1 MEKILTCGLICPFW
15 TSFRNPSTVNVHVTY
30 PFPPPTTLY
39 GMLNAARGMPS
50 DWHED
55 REAWQFT
62 LVIKCPGKLVET
74 FSKIMQTSRS
84 DQNPD
89 SLYDTNRKTVIRQK
103 IVGAHYLIYIKSS
116 EVMLEEAKLA
126 LMDPYWSLYLGE
138 SDDVVDVDSPEI
150 VEVDKV
156 SVERIHSI
164 IPGPG
169 LAGGCR
175 LVKVPYRFIKR
186 GQSWRVEQKLYSI
199 PRDNEGIHLS
209 EPKLAYPIEGK
220 NIVFNGNSW

>member
-1 MEKILTCGLICPFW
+1 MEKVLTFGLICPFW

-39 GMLNAARGMPS
+39 GMLNAARGMRS

-55 REAWQFT
+55 REAWQFA
-62 LVIKCPGKLVET
+62 LAIKCPGMLVET
-74 FSKIMQTSRS
+74 FSKILQTSRS

-89 SLYDTNRKTVIRQK
+89 SPYDTNRKTVIRQK
-103 IVGAHYLIYIKSS
+103 IVGARYLVYIKSS
-116 EVMLEEAKLA
+116 DTLLEEARSA

-138 SDDVVDVDSPEI
+138 SDDVVDVVSPEI

-156 SVERIHSI
+156 SVEHIHSI
-164 IPGPG
+164 LPG
-169 LAGGCR
+169 LAEGCR
-175 LVKVPYRFIKR
+175 LVKVPYRFIKQ
-186 GQSWRVEQKLYSI
+186 GKNSWRVEQQLYSI
-199 PRDNEGIHLS
+199 PPDNEGIHLS
-209 EPKLAYPIEGK
+209 EPKLAYPIEGR